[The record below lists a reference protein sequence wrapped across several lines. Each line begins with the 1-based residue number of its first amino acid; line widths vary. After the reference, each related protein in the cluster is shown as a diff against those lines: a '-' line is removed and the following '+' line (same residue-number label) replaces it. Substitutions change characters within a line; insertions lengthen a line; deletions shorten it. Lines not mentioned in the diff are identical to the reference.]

1 MGVPKPNRREGVKI
15 MPVYSPIRRWMDSAE
30 KARTAERLLAL
41 RRKLASEITDRVGKD
56 SLLIATWNLRDFD
69 SNRLGH
75 GPRLRESFY
84 YIAEVVSA
92 FDLVV
97 LQEVSRNLDGLEAL
111 MAILGPAWD
120 YFATAAVD
128 VGGGSEERVAFL
140 FRGDKIN
147 FRKIAGEIV
156 LPGGQITAPVVGD
169 PEARPGGLLQFV
181 RAPFMAAFEAGTVR
195 LNFCVL
201 HLHQSRGDK
210 AGLQRYAAELES
222 LARYFR
228 EKQDRE
234 REDYVLIGDFGVA
247 APSDLMARLLERQGF
262 DIPEALTKKR
272 AHLDP
277 EKYYDQIAFRV
288 RKDQLEPGNAGT
300 FRHFDAVF
308 RDNDEDFAA
317 YSELMPE
324 ERANDL
330 WNGGPRGY
338 YAQQWRTWQIS
349 DHQLL
354 WVELKLD
361 FSDHYLD
368 LIRKGTGAA

>member
-1 MGVPKPNRREGVKI
+1 
-15 MPVYSPIRRWMDSAE
+15 MPVYAPIRRWMDGAE

-41 RRKLASEITDRVGKD
+41 RRKLRSEITDRVAKD

-84 YIAEVVSA
+84 YIAEMVSA

-111 MAILGPAWD
+111 MAILGPGWD

-128 VGGGSEERVAFL
+128 VGGAREERMAFV
-140 FRGDKIN
+140 FRHDKIR

-156 LPGGQITAPVVGD
+156 VPGGQITAPGASETE
-169 PEARPGGLLQFV
+169 PRPGALLQFV
-181 RAPFMAAFEAGTVR
+181 RAPFVTAFEAGTVR

-201 HLHQSRGDK
+201 HLRQARGDK
-210 AGLQRYAAELES
+210 KSLERHAAELEA

-247 APSDLMARLLERQGF
+247 APSDLVAKLLERQGF

-277 EKYYDQIAFRV
+277 DKFYDQIAFRI

-308 RDNDEDFAA
+308 RDNDEDFTA
-317 YSELMPE
+317 YCDLMPE
-324 ERANDL
+324 DRANDL

-338 YAQQWRTWQIS
+338 YAQQWRSWQMS
-349 DHQLL
+349 DHQIL

-368 LIRKGTGAA
+368 TIRKGAAGS

>member
-1 MGVPKPNRREGVKI
+1 

-41 RRKLASEITDRVGKD
+41 RQKLSSEITGRVGRE

-69 SNRLGH
+69 TNRLGH
-75 GPRLRESFY
+75 GPRLREAFY

-97 LQEVSRNLDGLEAL
+97 LQEVSRNLDALEGV
-111 MAILGPAWD
+111 MAILGPEWD

-128 VGGGSEERVAFL
+128 VGGGREERMAFV
-140 FRGDKIN
+140 FRQDKIR

-156 LPGGQITAPVVGD
+156 LPGGQMTVMRGGEYD
-169 PEARPGGLLQFV
+169 PRRGEQLQFV
-181 RAPFMAAFEAGTVR
+181 RSPFLAAFEAGAVR

-201 HLHQSRGDK
+201 HLCHLGGTKSS
-210 AGLQRYAAELES
+210 AEQQAPALDA
-222 LARYFR
+222 LGRFFR
-228 EKQDRE
+228 ERQDRE
-234 REDYVLIGDFGVA
+234 REDYILIGDFGIA
-247 APSDLMARLLERQGF
+247 APDHLAKALERHGF
-262 DIPEALTKKR
+262 DIPEPLSKKR
-272 AHLDP
+272 AYLADD
-277 EKYYDQIAFRV
+277 KYYDQIAFRI
-288 RKDQLEPGNAGT
+288 RRDRLELGSAGT

-317 YSELMPE
+317 YQEFMPE
-324 ERANDL
+324 TKANDL

-338 YAQQWRTWQIS
+338 YTQQWRTWQIS
-349 DHQLL
+349 DHQPL
-354 WVELKLD
+354 WVELKVD

-368 LIRKGTGAA
+368 MIRKGGSA